1 MDRTEFPVSV
11 SSSRQSLVCTL
22 LFYPHPPQ
30 TASSHTFSLNFINRG
45 EHRSGIE
52 FDPQFDHSLQSTE
65 SMINV
70 ILGSYFVP
78 MSAARDL
85 GTELV
90 GEDIISNAHLQNIF
104 NG

>member
-45 EHRSGIE
+45 EHRSGIK

>member
-1 MDRTEFPVSV
+1 MDCTEFPVSV

-22 LFYPHPPQ
+22 FFYPHPPP
-30 TASSHTFSLNFINRG
+30 TASSHTFSLNFISRG
-45 EHRSGIE
+45 AHRSGIE
-52 FDPQFDHSLQSTE
+52 FDPQFNHSLQPTE

-90 GEDIISNAHLQNIF
+90 GEDIVSNAHLRNVF
-104 NG
+104 KG

>member
-30 TASSHTFSLNFINRG
+30 KASSHTFSLNFINRG

-70 ILGSYFVP
+70 ILGSYFEP

>member
-30 TASSHTFSLNFINRG
+30 TASSHTFSLNFMNRG

-52 FDPQFDHSLQSTE
+52 FNPQFDHSLQSTE

>member
-30 TASSHTFSLNFINRG
+30 AASSHTFSLNFINRG